1 MVLSYVTSKNI
12 LIFTFK
18 IITLSQDLYWN
29 PQKNTPPMS
38 KMNYEKE
45 TF

>member
-18 IITLSQDLYWN
+18 MIILSQDLFSLFWVVMQSIVILLD
-29 PQKNTPPMS
+29 P
-38 KMNYEKE
+38 
-45 TF
+45 